1 MKLKRYSEQAFL
13 KMRNAGQLA
22 KHILDFIAPY
32 VQEGITTDELNK
44 LCHDEI
50 IRNNAIPAPLNYMG
64 YPKSVCISIND
75 VVCHGIPDS
84 RKLKNG
90 DILNIDV
97 TVILDGYYG
106 DTSRMYKVGNIS
118 ETANKLISA
127 TYQAMMDA
135 ISILRPGIHLG
146 DIGEPI
152 RKAVKKHGFS
162 IVTDYGGHG
171 IGKSFHEEP
180 IVIHDSHKGSGPIL
194 EVGNCFTIEPMINEG
209 VPNCKVLKDGWT
221 AVTADGKLSA
231 QFEHTIGITK
241 NGFEIFTE

>member
-1 MKLKRYSEQAFL
+1 MQIKRYSEKAFV

-22 KHILDFIAPY
+22 KHILDYIHPF
-32 VQEGITTDELNK
+32 VQEGITTDELNQ
-44 LCHDEI
+44 LCHNEI
-50 IRNNAIPAPLNYMG
+50 IRNSAIPAPLNYMG
-64 YPKSVCISIND
+64 YPKSVCISLNE
-75 VVCHGIPDS
+75 VVCHGIPS
-84 RKLKNG
+84 KRKLING

-106 DTSRMYKVGNIS
+106 DTSRMYTVGNV
-118 ETANKLISA
+118 TAKAKELIDV
-127 TYQAMMDA
+127 TYQSMMAA
-135 ISILRPGIHLG
+135 ISVLGPGKHLG

-152 RKAVKKHGFS
+152 RKLTQKHGFS

-171 IGKSFHEEP
+171 IGKNFHEDP
-180 IVIHDSHKGSGPIL
+180 IVIHNSHKGSGPIL

-209 VPNCKVLKDGWT
+209 TPNCKVLKDGWT